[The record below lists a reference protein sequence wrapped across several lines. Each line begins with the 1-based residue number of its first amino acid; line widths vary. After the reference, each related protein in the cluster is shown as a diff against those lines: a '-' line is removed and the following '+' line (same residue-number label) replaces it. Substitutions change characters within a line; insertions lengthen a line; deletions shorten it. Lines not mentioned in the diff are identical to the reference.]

1 MLNVES
7 RVKCNCLAEGM
18 NIVIFGISENS
29 YFVSQSRKGNVCE
42 ETVSRILCNIPI
54 LLSCVY
60 NF

>member
-54 LLSCVY
+54 LLS
-60 NF
+60 